1 MIKADLKKMNEKDLS
16 IGAIHS
22 LINSF
27 FLFHDA
33 MLLGGLGRYSRA
45 YTLVQLSIEEA
56 GKSLMLHELA
66 FFQEHENIF
75 PKIANETYD
84 EKLDRVERLF
94 FDHSGKSKE
103 SLKFMISMIKNMFL
117 ESERETNEIKWIEDA
132 MKPRDIN
139 NMKNLSL
146 YVDVSSGSFEIPYDT
161 ITEEKFSKLQSIG
174 HSILIHSKKYI
185 FNNDELLK
193 EMGAN
198 AELIKKLDPYSESR
212 RLIQSLDRNKY
223 YSKSMVEW

>member
-1 MIKADLKKMNEKDLS
+1 MRRADLKNMNEKELS
-16 IGAIHS
+16 IGAIYS

-27 FLFHDA
+27 FLFHDG

-66 FFQEHENIF
+66 FFHEHKNIF

-94 FDHSGKSKE
+94 FDHPGKSKE

-117 ESERETNEIKWIEDA
+117 EAEREEKQIKWFEDS
-132 MKPRDIN
+132 MNPTKLNI
-139 NMKNLSL
+139 MKNLSL
-146 YVDVSSGSFEIPYDT
+146 YVDVSSGSFEVPYDT
-161 ITEEKFSKLQSIG
+161 ITEEKFSELHSIG
-174 HSILIHSKKYI
+174 YSILIHSKKYI
-185 FNNDELLK
+185 FKNEDLLK
-193 EMGAN
+193 EIGAN
-198 AELIKKLDPYSESR
+198 PDLIKKLDPYSESR
-212 RLIQSLDRNKY
+212 RLTQSLDLNKY
-223 YSKSMVEW
+223 YSKSIVEW